1 MSDKFSAMPGTFC
14 SDAGHDGMDLGAHWE
29 AHSISIE
36 DLIEEKK
43 AAEEKG
49 FKTLDRPPE

>member
-1 MSDKFSAMPGTFC
+1 
-14 SDAGHDGMDLGAHWE
+14 MDLGAHWE